1 MEFDLQEYKSAW
13 NLDQDVRHCNHGS
26 FGAVPIVVQEAQKKI
41 QDRVQSNP
49 VKFFARQ
56 AMSEVQ
62 DARSK
67 VAAFLGQKPE
77 QIVFD
82 PFKRIKA
89 PGEVVKS
96 ATPIKANDWWKKFD
110 LLPKP

>member
-62 DARSK
+62 DARGK

-77 QIVFD
+77 QIVLVRNTTEAASTTMRGF
-82 PFKRIKA
+82 PFKAGDEAIVLDHEYNR
-89 PGEVVKS
+89 
-96 ATPIKANDWWKKFD
+96 
-110 LLPKP
+110 